1 MFSISLMKI
10 PKDSQLAYQNGRLD
24 RRPCTEQAALKSIGQ
39 RAAAG
44 RDDHQLAKHSL
55 G

>member
-10 PKDSQLAYQNGRLD
+10 SKDSQLAYQNGCLD
-24 RRPCTEQAALKSIGQ
+24 RRPYTEQAAPESIGQ
-39 RAAAG
+39 RATAG
-44 RDDHQLAKHSL
+44 GYDHQFPKHSF